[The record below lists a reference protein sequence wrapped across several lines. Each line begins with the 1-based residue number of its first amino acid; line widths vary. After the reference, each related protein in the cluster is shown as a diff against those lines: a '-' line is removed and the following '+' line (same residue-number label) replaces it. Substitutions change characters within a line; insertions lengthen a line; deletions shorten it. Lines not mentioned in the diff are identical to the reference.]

1 LGFTPDLPSFPA
13 YSGRC
18 VGSRRHSRKLT
29 EDKATEL
36 ICIADDFCKFFDAM
50 MEKDSSA
57 LADNFEGMVFQ
68 GHQDGSSINSDEEY
82 LL

>member
-1 LGFTPDLPSFPA
+1 
-13 YSGRC
+13 
-18 VGSRRHSRKLT
+18 
-29 EDKATEL
+29 
-36 ICIADDFCKFFDAM
+36 M

-57 LADNFEGMVFQ
+57 LADNLEGMVFQ